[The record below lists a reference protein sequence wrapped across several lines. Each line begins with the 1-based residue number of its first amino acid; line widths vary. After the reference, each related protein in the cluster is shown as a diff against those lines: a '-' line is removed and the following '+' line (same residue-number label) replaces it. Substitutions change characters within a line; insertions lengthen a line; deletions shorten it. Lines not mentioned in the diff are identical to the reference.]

1 MTDYT
6 NEVLADRAHT
16 HGDYAQVAR
25 LSQELKRIM
34 RCGVGFT
41 ELPAEHQESLEML
54 AVKIAR
60 IVSGRSV
67 DDHWADIEGYAR
79 LARHQLSSSV
89 QAAVV
94 DAEIAA
100 LAAKFA
106 PVRQE
111 APNAPAS

>member
-6 NEVLADRAHT
+6 NQILAEREAT
-16 HGDYAQVAR
+16 HGDYAQVSR
-25 LSQELKRIM
+25 ISQELKRLM
-34 RCGVGFT
+34 RCGPAYA

-60 IVSGRSV
+60 IVSGRII

-79 LARHQLSSSV
+79 LARHQLGAQSEETV
-89 QAAVV
+89 MEQ
-94 DAEIAA
+94 EIAA

-106 PVRQE
+106 PIRTPVE
-111 APNAPAS
+111 DAH

>member
-6 NEVLADRAHT
+6 NQILAEREAT
-16 HGDYAQVAR
+16 HGNYAQLSR
-25 LSQELKRIM
+25 ISQELKRLM
-34 RCGVGFT
+34 RCGPAFA

-60 IVSGRSV
+60 IVSGRPI

-79 LARHQLSSSV
+79 LARHQLGAEV
-89 QAAVV
+89 QESAMEQ
-94 DAEIAA
+94 EIAA

-106 PVRQE
+106 PVRSTIDE
-111 APNAPAS
+111 AH